1 MSLIWNLSYTAEVS
15 PLKTFV
21 SKVSCGKVD
30 ASRKVILN
38 SVYGRINVGELV
50 ALLGPSGAGKSTLIN
65 CLIYGD
71 KFDGYQGDI
80 YTTTALEEPIRAS
93 MINQN
98 EEEHLLPSLTVAQSL
113 RYASRLKN
121 PPSTPTVVHEAIVQ
135 DLIQELS
142 LTSCQ
147 NTEVER
153 CSAGEKKR
161 LAIGLELTPFKKPHF
176 LFLDEPTSGLDS
188 YVGYK
193 VWDLETFLI
202 LS

>member
-1 MSLIWNLSYTAEVS
+1 MTIPIPYPYT
-15 PLKTFV
+15 
-21 SKVSCGKVD
+21 
-30 ASRKVILN
+30 
-38 SVYGRINVGELV
+38 
-50 ALLGPSGAGKSTLIN
+50 GAGKSTLIN
-65 CLIYGD
+65 CLVYGD

-80 YTTTALEEPIRAS
+80 YTTALEEPIRAS

-121 PPSTPTVVHEAIVQ
+121 PPSTPTAVHETIVQ
-135 DLIQELS
+135 NLILELS

-161 LAIGLELTPFKKPHF
+161 LAIGLELTPFLKKPHF

-188 YVGYK
+188 YIGLK
-193 VWDLETFLI
+193 V
-202 LS
+202 